1 MEQVADIS
9 QFEQFMNEAC
19 PQTQIKTDV
28 AVFNNV
34 DNIRSIV
41 ESYGFELEKFGRENG
56 VAYRIVPSAELKEA
70 CKRLEAAS
78 KVDEDFAGKSVDL
91 RLRSYPVMLDGTRF
105 GGERGAAILFFTGG
119 PTAGGNWSLVRCYD
133 PKTYNDW
140 GQEMANGC
148 TVAELEQ
155 NFDKMFPDFYQT
167 YLVEKLIPR
176 LQEMKEQADSILS
189 QSAQYEDKIAGICDY
204 GMKVFDTVV
213 EPTPASYFSSI
224 SNPLYEGD

>member
-9 QFEQFMNEAC
+9 QFEQLMNEAC

-41 ESYGFELEKFGRENG
+41 ESYGFRLERFVRDGG
-56 VAYRIVPSAELKEA
+56 ITYRIVPSAELKEA
-70 CKRLEAAS
+70 CKKLEAAQ
-78 KVDEDFAGKSVDL
+78 KVDEDLADKSVDL
-91 RLRSYPVMLDGTRF
+91 RLRSYPVMADGTRF
-105 GGERGAAILFFTGG
+105 GAQKGAAILFFVGSDEFVDK
-119 PTAGGNWSLVRCYD
+119 WSLVRYFD
-133 PKTYNDW
+133 PKTYNEW
-140 GQEMANGC
+140 GWEMADDC
-148 TVAELEQ
+148 TVKKLEE
-155 NFDKMFPDFYQT
+155 NFDKMFPELYQT

-189 QSAQYEDKIAGICDY
+189 QLAQYEDKLAGIRDY
-204 GMKVFDTVV
+204 GMKVLDTVV